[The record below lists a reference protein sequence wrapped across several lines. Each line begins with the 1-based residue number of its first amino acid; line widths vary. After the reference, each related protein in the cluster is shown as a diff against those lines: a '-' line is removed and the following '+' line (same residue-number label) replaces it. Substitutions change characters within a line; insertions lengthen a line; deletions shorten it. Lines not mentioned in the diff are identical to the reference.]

1 MRQKQ
6 RLICGLAALFF
17 WLYSFPLVAGTD
29 PEALLQQ
36 ARNEYATLRDSL
48 VKKYAEAFKRGQDL
62 DRLYYQKNNKNT
74 IRNEVQVWQ
83 EIITDGY
90 NTLSGFLSSA
100 DFDQAQ
106 IIHSDSYFN
115 DALGAA
121 VRNKNAWPDEIGPA
135 WSAAQRCCNTTDV
148 NECRYQLLQK
158 VFPSFRDFAQSIEDQ
173 VGGFFRSLD
182 QSRLSYYD
190 DYYKK
195 TKPFTYTWPNS
206 ATTLLNFFKGE
217 NYNQELQSWKI
228 TGSNFHNAS
237 LLTVGLNSNEG
248 RSLTMYV
255 SLEFQRYSNAEPW
268 LREYLGNGTVI
279 DESAN
284 CLVLKRENSYYRL
297 VHFYKGRKTLAVIY
311 SIDTDKTID
320 NMVRYLILALRD
332 YVASGGAAPP
342 PSPGPGPAANQQ
354 LEVKAL
360 TTVNL
365 NSSPGPTNTCTLQA
379 MVTRADG
386 APLPGVTVVFETPS
400 LGTLSALEVLTDA
413 QGQAQVTYTAPPE
426 AQVTQTGKKEISVS
440 VNAQETKS
448 GAKGY
453 EVLHI
458 RSRTSDITANVEHNI
473 LPAHPDYY
481 NTITFRF
488 KAADKQDGSAY
499 RARISAGQQSGA
511 LVPELYQKGGT
522 RTYEMDVW
530 PDSDC
535 EVYYHWIGPP
545 SMMKATDEI
554 VTIEIPELG
563 LKQEV
568 GFSVGIDLTI
578 VAVQRKFGG
587 PLFPLFWEPFNV
599 YITDRFHPDADLSE
613 LLARFRIKTDL
624 KIEQTS
630 YGPPPVS
637 PAETGFLSALF
648 TRIEGSPLGAL
659 HEAVVWDGGTW
670 EAQKTLDKR
679 CVLVQKGQHADGQ
692 PWMDYPSIVF
702 WERGT
707 YQFQVALKPGPFDAD
722 PRNNTT
728 LTELFTIEA
737 FRGMSDELVHTV
749 FLPSI
754 EFLAETLSGFS
765 KSLSLKYAFCLKSL
779 AGDLHGGKYLDCFTD
794 AWGCSIDVVGNS
806 DLPERIKELLDN
818 HTLALYVKTLCDTM
832 VQNKPAG
839 TTQTPGPGAPA
850 VKGSLPAGYD
860 LEKILEIARRAVQG
874 SRDKYLVI
882 LEKDGLQRYAAAIS
896 EGEML
901 APAPRKLGP
910 AQTPAERIEDGQRFV
925 VIPAG
930 NEEELSL
937 QLNGNGGAGV
947 LIIVTADAIT
957 QYAYPSASWQSTV
970 TVDSTGT
977 ATSTEGEDLNPMQ

>member
-1 MRQKQ
+1 MRQRQ
-6 RLICGLAALFF
+6 RLTVGLAAVFLL
-17 WLYSFPLVAGTD
+17 LYSSPLLAGTD

-36 ARNEYATLRDSL
+36 ARNEYAALKESL
-48 VKKYAEAFKRGQDL
+48 VKKYAEVYKRGQDL

-74 IRNEVQVWQ
+74 IRNQVQTWQ
-83 EIITDGY
+83 EILIDGY
-90 NTLSGFLSSA
+90 KTLSDFLRSA

-106 IIHSDSYFN
+106 IIHADSYFK
-115 DALGAA
+115 DALDAV

-135 WSAAQRCCNTTDV
+135 WSAAQRCCNTTDI
-148 NECRYQLLQK
+148 NECKYQVLQK
-158 VFPSFRDFAQSIEDQ
+158 TLPSFRDFAQSIEDQ

-182 QSRLSYYD
+182 QSRLNYYD

-195 TKPFTYTWPNS
+195 IKPFIYAWPGS

-217 NYNQELQSWKI
+217 NYDQELQSWKI
-228 TGSNFHNAS
+228 AGSGFRNAS
-237 LLTVGLNSNEG
+237 LLTIDLQSNEG
-248 RSLTMYV
+248 RSLTMHV
-255 SLEFQRYSNAEPW
+255 SMEFQRYSNADPW
-268 LREYLGNGTVI
+268 LREYLENGTI
-279 DESAN
+279 IEESGN

-320 NMVRYLILALRD
+320 NMARYLILALRD
-332 YVASGGAAPP
+332 YVASGGATPP
-342 PSPGPGPAANQQ
+342 PSLDPVPATNQH

-365 NSSPGPTNTCTLQA
+365 NSSPGPTNTCTLQVI
-379 MVTRADG
+379 VTRADG
-386 APLPGVTVVFETPS
+386 APLPGATVVFEPPI
-400 LGTLSALEVLTDA
+400 LGTLSAVQVLTDT

-426 AQVTQTGKKEISVS
+426 AQVAQTGKKEISVS
-440 VNAQETKS
+440 VNAQETRS

-453 EVLHI
+453 EVLHV
-458 RSRTSDITANVEHNI
+458 RSRTGDITANVERNI

-488 KAADKQDGSAY
+488 KAADKADGSAY
-499 RARISAGQQSGA
+499 RAHIVARQQGGA
-511 LVPELYQKGGT
+511 LVAESEQPGGA
-522 RTYEMDVW
+522 RTFEMEIW
-530 PDSDC
+530 PDNDC

-568 GFSVGIDLTI
+568 GFSVGIDLAI

-587 PLFPLFWEPFNV
+587 PLYPLFWEPFNV

-613 LLARFRIKTDL
+613 LLERFRIKTDL

-630 YGPPPVS
+630 YGPAPVA

-648 TRIEGSPLGAL
+648 TRMEGSPLGAL
-659 HEAVVWDGGTW
+659 HEAVIWDGGAW
-670 EAQKTLDKR
+670 EAQRTLDKR
-679 CVLVQKGQHADGQ
+679 CTLAQKGTYADGK
-692 PWMDYPSIVF
+692 PWIDYPAIVF

-707 YQFQVALKPGPFDAD
+707 YQFKVSLKPGPFDAD
-722 PRNNTT
+722 PRNNTA
-728 LTELFTIEA
+728 LTELFTIDE
-737 FRGMSDELVHTV
+737 FRGMGDEVVHTV

-779 AGDLHGGKYLDCFTD
+779 AGDLHGGKYLDFFTD
-794 AWGCSIDVVGNS
+794 AWGCSIDVVGDS

-839 TTQTPGPGAPA
+839 TTQTPGPGAPI

-860 LEKILEIARRAVQG
+860 LKKILEIARRAVQG

-882 LEKDGLQRYAAAIS
+882 LEKDGLQRYAATIS
-896 EGEML
+896 AGEML
-901 APAPRKLGP
+901 APAPRKLGQ
-910 AQTPAERIEDGQRFV
+910 AQTPSERIEDGQRFV

-937 QLNGNGGAGV
+937 QLNGNGGAGA
-947 LIIVTADAIT
+947 LIIVTADAVT

-977 ATSTEGEDLNPMQ
+977 ATSTEGKDLNPVQ